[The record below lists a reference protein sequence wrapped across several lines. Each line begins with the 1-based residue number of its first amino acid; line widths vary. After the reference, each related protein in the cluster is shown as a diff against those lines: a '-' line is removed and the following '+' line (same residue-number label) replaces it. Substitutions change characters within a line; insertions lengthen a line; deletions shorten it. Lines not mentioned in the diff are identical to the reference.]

1 MNRISSFCG
10 MMMIMAATSHAQTRD
25 STTPPSAAERG
36 GFGCDA
42 GTRVAALPA
51 GERSRRFPAIQEAAL
66 RVNAHF
72 CAEMNDALDAETP
85 PPQVLMDYGRLLAE
99 LNLDFGDS
107 QLSSDVRTALA
118 ELSAVLGE
126 FDPGTGDRYR
136 MPDFDVTEVLFG
148 GPGQRCDDVEG
159 GCFSFNASV
168 PNATEFAVVDEDALQ
183 DCVER
188 FPGAA
193 GDDPE
198 FELRGCF
205 DVFQDLERAVNSYK
219 RGYQAI
225 YASRAQLS
233 FEEISAQWDRFFEQS
248 RSMTFVDLLLTSWFE
263 RENMRVGFIEGPPKR
278 QWFALH
284 PNVTLQYV
292 DGAPKGDQLK
302 PGLSIEWFGVNW
314 WDESPLG
321 VPIGLSATTVY
332 ADAPQID
339 TIGHGLTLHVDNR
352 FTFGWAKH
360 GSDNSFHVSAD
371 LLTLFQEKRQQF
383 EKYRERVEKLR

>member
-1 MNRISSFCG
+1 MNRILLFFG
-10 MMMIMAATSHAQTRD
+10 AAMCFASASYAQGGGD
-25 STTPPSAAERG
+25 AAPPSAAERG

-42 GTRVAALPA
+42 GTRVASLPA
-51 GERSRRFPAIQEAAL
+51 EERSRRFPEIQEAAL

-85 PPQVLMDYGRLLAE
+85 PPEVLIDYGRLLTGS
-99 LNLDFGDS
+99 NLDFGDS
-107 QLSSDVRTALA
+107 QLSADVRTALA

-126 FDPGTGDRYR
+126 FDPGTGNRYR
-136 MPDFDVTEVLFG
+136 MPDFDVTEVLVG
-148 GPGQRCDDVEG
+148 GPGQRCGDVEG

-168 PNATEFAVVDEDALQ
+168 SNASEFAVVEEDVLQ
-183 DCVER
+183 SCVER
-188 FPGAA
+188 FPSAA
-193 GDDPE
+193 GDDPD
-198 FELRGCF
+198 FALRGCF

-225 YASRAQLS
+225 YAQRAEQS
-233 FEEISAQWDRFFEQS
+233 FEAITRQWNRFFEQS
-248 RSMTFVDLLLTSWFE
+248 RSMTFADLLLTSLLE
-263 RENMRVGFIEGPPKR
+263 RKNMRVGYIEGPPRR

-321 VPIGLSATTVY
+321 FPLGVSLTTVY

-339 TIGHGLTLHVDNR
+339 TVGHGITLHVDNR

-371 LLTLFQEKRQQF
+371 LLSLFEEKKEQF